1 MSQTPILAALLLFFI
16 SIPVSSYGSVLS
28 PFLFLSIFNI
38 YTDATFLFIADGPL
52 YDSTAYTKCKIQP
65 EPPLYN
71 GGMLKDQQQH
81 TIPDTGDR
89 QKSFSFSLK
98 NLDAATK
105 YCFSIWIRIKDAES
119 AMITASL
126 VTQDTRLKC
135 IGTVTAYKGCWSF
148 LKGGFVLSSPSN
160 SNTLY
165 IKNSDS
171 KDVVG
176 IEIASA
182 SLQPFTPQ
190 QWRLNQDTKI
200 NQARKRAVTVHVSDR
215 EGRQVQGASIR
226 VEQLSKDFPF
236 GSAIAESIIANPPYQ
251 KWFVERFNAAVFEN
265 ELKWNATEFIQGQVN
280 YTLPDQMLEFVQANQ
295 ITVRGHNI
303 FWENPQYIPKWA
315 QNLTGSA
322 LESAVTSRIQSLMH
336 KYRGDFVH
344 WDVNNEM
351 LHFDFYED
359 RLGPNATLHLFK
371 AAHQSDPLA
380 TLFMN
385 EFNVVE
391 TCSDAESTV
400 DAYVSRMRGLQ
411 RGGVTVGGIGLQ
423 GHFDVPNPPLMRA
436 VLDKLATLGLP
447 IWLTEVDISNE
458 FTKETQA
465 IYLEEVVRE
474 GFSHPAVNGIVL
486 WTAFRRGRCYQMCL
500 TDGNFSNLA
509 TGEAVD
515 KLMKEWSSDGLE
527 GRSNEHGS
535 YSFFAFLGEYKITAK
550 YGDKTV
556 DSTFSLSQGR
566 ETRHFNIQLY

>member
-1 MSQTPILAALLLFFI
+1 MLQPPILAVLLFLFFI
-16 SIPVSSYGSVLS
+16 IISISVSSY
-28 PFLFLSIFNI
+28 
-38 YTDATFLFIADGPL
+38 DGPL
-52 YDSTAYTKCKIQP
+52 YDSSAYTKCKIQP

-71 GGMLKDQQQH
+71 GGMLKDQQH

-89 QKSFSFSLK
+89 RNSLSFSLK

-105 YCFSIWIRIKDAES
+105 YCFSIWVRIKDAES
-119 AMITASL
+119 GMITASL
-126 VTQDTRLKC
+126 VTQDITRLKC

-160 SNTLY
+160 TSTLY

-171 KDVVG
+171 RDVG
-176 IEIASA
+176 IEIASP
-182 SLQPFTPQ
+182 SLQPFTQQ

-215 EGRQVQGASIR
+215 EGRQVQGAAIR

-265 ELKWNATEFIQGQVN
+265 ELKWNATEFIQGHVN

-303 FWENPQYIPKWA
+303 FWEDPQYIPKWA
-315 QNLTGSA
+315 RNLTGSD
-322 LESAVTSRIQSLMH
+322 LESAVSSRIQSLMH
-336 KYRGDFVH
+336 KYRGEFVH

-351 LHFDFYED
+351 LHFDFYEEH
-359 RLGPNATLHLFK
+359 LGPDATLRLFK
-371 AAHQSDPLA
+371 TAHQADPLA

-391 TCSDAESTV
+391 TCNDAESTV
-400 DAYVSRMRGLQ
+400 DAYVSRMRGIQ
-411 RGGVTVGGIGLQ
+411 RGGVTVGGVGLQ
-423 GHFDVPNPPLMRA
+423 GHFDEPNPPLMRA

-447 IWLTEVDISNE
+447 IWLTEVDISNN

-486 WTAFRRGRCYQMCL
+486 WSAFRRGGCYQMCL
-500 TDGNFSNLA
+500 TDGNFSNLP
-509 TGEAVD
+509 TGDTVD

-527 GRSNEHGS
+527 GRSDEHGS
-535 YSFFAFLGEYKITAK
+535 FSFFAFLGEYKVTAK

-556 DSTFSLSQGR
+556 DSTFSLSRGR
-566 ETRHFNIQLY
+566 ETRHFNIQL

>member
-1 MSQTPILAALLLFFI
+1 MSQSPILAALLLFFI
-16 SIPVSSYGSVLS
+16 SIPVSSY
-28 PFLFLSIFNI
+28 
-38 YTDATFLFIADGPL
+38 DGPL
-52 YDSTAYTKCKIQP
+52 YDSSAYTKCKIQP

-71 GGMLKDQQQH
+71 GGMLKDQQH

-89 QKSFSFSLK
+89 QKSSSFSLK

-126 VTQDTRLKC
+126 VTEDTRLKC

-148 LKGGFVLSSPSN
+148 LKGGFVLSSPSY
-160 SNTLY
+160 SSTLY

-200 NQARKRAVTVHVSDR
+200 NQARKRAVTVHISDR

-236 GSAIAESIIANPPYQ
+236 GSAIAESIIGNPPYQ

-280 YTLPDQMLEFVQANQ
+280 YTLPDKMLEFVQANQ

-303 FWENPQYIPKWA
+303 FWENPQYIPNWA

-359 RLGPNATLHLFK
+359 RLGPNATLRLFK

-423 GHFDVPNPPLMRA
+423 GHFDVPNPPLMRG

-447 IWLTEVDISNE
+447 IWLTEVDISSE

-465 IYLEEVVRE
+465 MYLEEVVRE

-486 WTAFRRGRCYQMCL
+486 WSAFRRGRCYQMCL
-500 TDGNFSNLA
+500 TDGNFSNLP

-515 KLMKEWSSDGLE
+515 RLMKEWSSDGLE
-527 GRSNEHGS
+527 GRSDEHGS
-535 YSFFAFLGEYKITAK
+535 YSFFAFLGEYKVTAK

-566 ETRHFNIQLY
+566 ETRHFNIQL